1 MPLETRAEK
10 LIMKPAL
17 GIFLNL
23 GDSFNSYRLSG
34 RDTHWLN
41 NYLRFYPKFFKPV
54 YVFSYANEPN
64 PYPELITLLPNR
76 FNLPRWL
83 YTWLLPWFYRKEL
96 RICRVFRVKQMLGV
110 WPALIAKLVWRIPV
124 VSTYGYD
131 YAHFAKKEGLWWLVP
146 LIRIIEWCG
155 LRFSDQIIVTLP
167 SGRPRTNLIPNG
179 VDIDLFKPGKR
190 SPGKELKILTVGRL
204 VHQKNQLNLL
214 RAIAK
219 LSRPVELTLVGRG
232 PLKTKIFELAKKF
245 KVKLQ
250 YIESAS
256 HLDLAKI
263 YQAADIFCLAS
274 HHEGSPKALLE
285 AMSCGLPCVVADK
298 PYSRFIIT
306 SGRDGLLVQNSPD
319 ALARGINKIIA
330 SPVLAGTLEKN
341 ARQTIL
347 KRFDNKKIIQQEI
360 NLLTSFLP
368 L

>member
-1 MPLETRAEK
+1 M
-10 LIMKPAL
+10 
-17 GIFLNL
+17 
-23 GDSFNSYRLSG
+23 
-34 RDTHWLN
+34 
-41 NYLRFYPKFFKPV
+41 
-54 YVFSYANEPN
+54 
-64 PYPELITLLPNR
+64 
-76 FNLPRWL
+76 
-83 YTWLLPWFYRKEL
+83 
-96 RICRVFRVKQMLGV
+96 RICRVLRVKQMLGV

-190 SPGKELKILTVGRL
+190 SPGKELKILAVGRL

-219 LSRPVELTLVGRG
+219 LSCPVELTLVGRG

-263 YQAADIFCLAS
+263 YQAADIF
-274 HHEGSPKALLE
+274 
-285 AMSCGLPCVVADK
+285 VVASTAETQCLSMMNAMLSELPVIGVRAGALPEYIND
-298 PYSRFIIT
+298 SNGFIVEPGDYHAFTEKILYLIKNPDQAIQL
-306 SGRDGLLVQNSPD
+306 GRQGREYAKQFSSPNIAKEWLLIYESV
-319 ALARGINKIIA
+319 INK
-330 SPVLAGTLEKN
+330 
-341 ARQTIL
+341 R
-347 KRFDNKKIIQQEI
+347 KII
-360 NLLTSFLP
+360 
-368 L
+368 